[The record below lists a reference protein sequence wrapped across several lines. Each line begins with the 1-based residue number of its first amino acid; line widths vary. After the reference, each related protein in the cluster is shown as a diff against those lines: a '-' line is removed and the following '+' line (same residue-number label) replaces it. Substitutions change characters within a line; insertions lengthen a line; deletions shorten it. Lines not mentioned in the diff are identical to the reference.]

1 MNVGFL
7 SRALFTHTYMH
18 VYNKTIAKASG
29 RLGLA
34 SIALPAE
41 GVLWRP
47 AHNPWLIAVTVTLA
61 TFMEVLDT
69 AIANVA
75 LPHIA
80 GSLGASSDESTWVLT
95 SYLVSN
101 AIVLPISAW
110 LATRLGRKNFY
121 MSCVALFAGA
131 SFLCGLAPTLGM
143 LIFFRVLQGAA
154 GGGLQP
160 SEQAILADTFVP
172 SNRGMAF
179 AVYGMAVVVAPAIGP
194 TFGGWITDNF
204 SWRWIFYINV
214 PVSIL
219 SLYLT
224 QRLVQDPPYLQ
235 KERER
240 QKGIRVDY
248 IGLGL
253 VALGIGSLQI
263 VLDKGQEVDW
273 FSAHWLAVFFV
284 AAVAVLGFWGIWEW
298 NHPNPIGE
306 LTLLKTRNFR
316 TAMFFMFVLG
326 IVLYGTTVLIPQFL
340 QLLLGYSAVSAGE
353 AMAGGG
359 FIMMFMMPLS
369 GFLVT
374 KLDQR
379 AMMCFGFAVTA
390 TALYYMA
397 THMTLG
403 MDFRT
408 AAMLRVYQVAGL
420 AFIFVPS
427 NVLSYVGI
435 PREKNNQ
442 ISSMIS
448 FIRNIGGS
456 IGIALISTL
465 ITRASQQRQTYL
477 AANMNQSNPRFR
489 QMIEGLTATLHS
501 QGLSP
506 AEASHQA
513 YGRVAALLQQ
523 QATNLAY
530 ADIVSGMAV
539 VVAALAPLAFL
550 MKRPPKHAPEAPPMH

>member
-1 MNVGFL
+1 M
-7 SRALFTHTYMH
+7 AT
-18 VYNKTIAKASG
+18 
-29 RLGLA
+29 
-34 SIALPAE
+34 AE
-41 GVLWRP
+41 LTFDHAYWRP
-47 AHNPWLIAVTVTLA
+47 AHNPWLIALTVTLA

-101 AIVLPISAW
+101 AIILPISAW
-110 LATRLGRKNFY
+110 LATRLGRKRFY
-121 MSCVALFAGA
+121 MTCVALFAGS

-160 SEQAILADTFVP
+160 SEQAILADTFEP
-172 SNRGMAF
+172 SKRGMAF

-194 TFGGWITDNF
+194 TVGGWITDSF

-214 PVSIL
+214 PISIL

-224 QRLVQDPPYLQ
+224 HKLVDDPPYLKQ
-235 KERER
+235 EKIR
-240 QKGIRVDY
+240 QKGVRVDY

-273 FSAHWLAVFFV
+273 FSAHWLTALL
-284 AAVAVLGFWGIWEW
+284 AAAIILLISWVVWEW
-298 NHPNPIGE
+298 RHPDPIVE
-306 LTLLKTRNFR
+306 LTLLKKRNFR
-316 TAMFFMFVLG
+316 VAMFFMFILG

-353 AMAGGG
+353 ALAAGG
-359 FIMMFMMPLS
+359 FTMMVMMPVS
-369 GFLVT
+369 GILTT

-379 AMMCFGFAVTA
+379 AMMCFGFGITA
-390 TALYYMA
+390 ASLYFMA

-403 MDFRT
+403 IDFKT
-408 AAMLRVYQVAGL
+408 ASLLRVYQVLGL

-427 NVLSYVGI
+427 NVLSYVDI
-435 PREKNNQ
+435 PRQKNNQ

-456 IGIALISTL
+456 IGIALISTF
-465 ITRASQQRQTYL
+465 ITRGAQQRQNYL
-477 AANMNQSNPRFR
+477 AGNMNDGNPRFR
-489 QMIEGLTATLHS
+489 QMLDGLIATLHS
-501 QGLSP
+501 QGLST
-506 AEASHQA
+506 AEATRQA
-513 YGRVAALLQQ
+513 YGRMGAMLQQ
-523 QATNLAY
+523 QATTLAY
-530 ADIVSGMAV
+530 GDVVSVMAIA
-539 VVAALAPLAFL
+539 VAFLAPLAFI
-550 MKRPPKHAPEAPPMH
+550 MKRPPKHDTEAPPMH

>member
-1 MNVGFL
+1 
-7 SRALFTHTYMH
+7 
-18 VYNKTIAKASG
+18 
-29 RLGLA
+29 
-34 SIALPAE
+34 
-41 GVLWRP
+41 
-47 AHNPWLIAVTVTLA
+47 
-61 TFMEVLDT
+61 MEVLDT
-69 AIANVA
+69 SIANVA

-80 GSLGASSDESTWVLT
+80 GGLGASSDESTWVLT

-101 AIVLPISAW
+101 AIILPISAW
-110 LATRLGRKNFY
+110 LATRLGRKRFY
-121 MSCVALFAGA
+121 MACVALFAGS

-160 SEQAILADTFVP
+160 SEQAILADTFEP
-172 SNRGMAF
+172 SKRGMAF

-214 PVSIL
+214 PVSII

-224 QRLVQDPPYLQ
+224 HKLVEDPPYLQ

-240 QKGIRVDY
+240 QKGIRIDY

-253 VALGIGSLQI
+253 VALGIGALQI
-263 VLDKGQEVDW
+263 ALDKGQEVDW
-273 FSAHWLAVFFV
+273 FSTHWLTAVF
-284 AAVAVLGFWGIWEW
+284 VLSIVLLVSWVVWEW
-298 NHPNPIGE
+298 RHPNPIVE
-306 LTLLKTRNFR
+306 LTLLKKRNFR

-326 IVLYGTTVLIPQFL
+326 MVLYGTTVIIPQFL

-353 AMAGGG
+353 ALAGGG
-359 FIMMFMMPLS
+359 FVMMLMMPIS
-369 GFLVT
+369 GFLVS

-379 AMMCFGFAVTA
+379 AMMCFGFGITA
-390 TALYYMA
+390 ASLYYMS

-403 MDFRT
+403 IDFRT

-427 NVLSYVGI
+427 NVLSYVDI
-435 PREKNNQ
+435 PRDKNNQ

-456 IGIALISTL
+456 IGIALISTF
-465 ITRASQQRQTYL
+465 ITRAAQQRQTYL
-477 AANMNQSNPRFR
+477 SGNMNPSNPRYR
-489 QMIEGLTATLHS
+489 QMVDGLTATLHS
-501 QGLSP
+501 EGLSM
-506 AEASHQA
+506 ADAAHQA
-513 YGRVAALLQQ
+513 HGRVAALLTQ
-523 QATNLAY
+523 QATTLAY
-530 ADIVSGMAV
+530 GDVVSVMAV
-539 VVAALAPLAFL
+539 VVGVLAPLAFI
-550 MKRPPKHAPEAPPMH
+550 MKRPPKHAAEAPPMH